1 MAVVVICVLLV
12 LAGIVT
18 VLRWGDLPVQAPPAP
33 EADPATRPPPG
44 LVVRRYLW
52 HATLALTSGVGAGI
66 LAAGAGGRLV
76 MRLLAVTAGPRAQG
90 QLTEAAEVVGRISVG
105 GTIGFFLFVGVFT
118 GLLSAAAYLLLRRW
132 LPGGRAGGLVFGA
145 LLLVVAGT
153 RVDPLRDNNPD
164 FSLVGPPWLAVT
176 AFVAL
181 GLLHG
186 MVVAALAGR
195 YSRALPLLSTQPRT
209 IAAYAPLL
217 LLVPLFLAIP
227 VIVALGLVTL
237 VAAQVR
243 PLVAAWRDRRAV
255 VAGRIVLAVAA
266 LVALPGFVSALATIL
281 DPG

>member
-12 LAGIVT
+12 LAGIVA
-18 VLRWGDLPVQAPPAP
+18 VVRWGDLPVQAPPAP

-181 GLLHG
+181 G
-186 MVVAALAGR
+186 GR
-195 YSRALPLLSTQPRT
+195 YSRALPLLSAQPRT